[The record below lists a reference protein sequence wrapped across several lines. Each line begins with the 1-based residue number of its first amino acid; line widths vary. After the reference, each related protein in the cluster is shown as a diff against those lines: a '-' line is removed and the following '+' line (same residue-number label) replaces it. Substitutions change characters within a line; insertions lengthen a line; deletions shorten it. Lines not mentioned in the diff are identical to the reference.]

1 MMVKKMLMS
10 MIFMTVL
17 IVGGLLFYFNST
29 TGGLF
34 GKTDSSSRGTLAKT
48 FEDDTYMYYLSEAQ
62 IQQAIKT
69 STTTVDL
76 LENFLLDEKQSEGSG
91 AAFAYVETPYLT
103 AVKEARKIYDY
114 TGRRPVVE
122 EVKPN
127 LMDQYLPVHV
137 RFYENKAY
145 IYDVKIEQDD
155 DNIQPYKVDN
165 ALGGTAKTI
174 YLNVEKLDFT
184 QPLTIT
190 AVDRVDSSQMSVF
203 SLEFDNY
210 VP

>member
-1 MMVKKMLMS
+1 MFKKMLMS

-34 GKTDSSSRGTLAKT
+34 GKTDSSSRGALAKT
-48 FEDDTYMYYLSEAQ
+48 FEDDTYMYYLSETQ

-76 LENFLLDEKQSEGSG
+76 IENFLLEEKQGEGSG
-91 AAFAYVETPYLT
+91 VAFAYVETPYLT
-103 AVKEARKIYDY
+103 VVKEARKIYDY

-145 IYDVKIEQDD
+145 IYDVQIGQDD

-165 ALGGTAKTI
+165 ANGGTAKII
-174 YLNVEKLDFT
+174 YLNVEKLDFS

-190 AVDRVDSSQMSVF
+190 TVDRIDSSQMSVF
-203 SLEFDNY
+203 SLEFDEY
-210 VP
+210 AP